1 MLKSEYKQKIHKNT
15 NIKLLKYKPR
25 KEYQPI
31 VEMQTLIDNSIL
43 VCKEFQNRD
52 QDRITLLAFSGGKDS
67 LATYLIM
74 VLSGIKFKAVYSPTS
89 VDPPELVYYIKYVFN
104 PWAESKGY
112 PQVEMLKYN
121 KFNKVRAKGKMEGKE
136 ITMMSL
142 LSNRALPPTRRMRC
156 CCSELKERTGEV
168 GDTVFTGVRN
178 AESKGRAE
186 RKIVEFF
193 EGKIMIRP
201 ISPWTDTHVWSF
213 ISSQEAP
220 YCILYD
226 YGFDRLGCIGCPL
239 GSNQKREFAIY
250 PKYKAIY
257 LKCFKNMLEYRKAN
271 NMETDWETP
280 EEVMQYFIGEN
291 INKKREEIEGQCYM
305 F

>member
-1 MLKSEYKQKIHKNT
+1 MIQNYKQKIHKNT
-15 NIKLLKYKPR
+15 NIKLLKYRPR

-31 VEMQTLIDNSIL
+31 VEMQKLIDDS
-43 VCKEFQNRD
+43 VETCKYYQNKD
-52 QDRITLLAFSGGKDS
+52 KDRITILAFSGGKDS

-74 VLSGIKFKAVYSPTS
+74 ALSKIKFKAVYSPTS
-89 VDPPELVYYIKYVFN
+89 VDPPELVYYIKYTFN
-104 PWAESKGY
+104 PWARTKGY
-112 PQVEMLKYN
+112 PEVEILKYK
-121 KFNKVRAKGKMEGKE
+121 KFNKARAKGKMEGKE
-136 ITMMSL
+136 ITMMAL
-142 LSNRALPPTRRMRC
+142 LSNRALPPTRLMRYC
-156 CCSELKERTGEV
+156 CPELKERTGEI

-178 AESKGRAE
+178 AESKGRSN

-201 ISPWTDTHVWSF
+201 ILLWTDIHVWSF
-213 ISSQEAP
+213 ILSQEVP

-239 GSNQKREFAIY
+239 GNKQKREFAIY

-257 LKCFKNMLEYRKAN
+257 LRCFKNMLKYRKDN
-271 NMETDWETP
+271 NMETEWKTP
-280 EEVMQYFIGEN
+280 EDVMKYFIGESS
-291 INKKREEIEGQCYM
+291 KKKAEEIEGQCYM